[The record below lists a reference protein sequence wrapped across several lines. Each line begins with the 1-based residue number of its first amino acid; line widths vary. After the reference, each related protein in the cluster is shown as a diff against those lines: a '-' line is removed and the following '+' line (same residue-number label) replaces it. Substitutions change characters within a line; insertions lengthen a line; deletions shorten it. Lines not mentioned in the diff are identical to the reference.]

1 MFWRYNLLY
10 VYIRKYES
18 GGLMW
23 PFVYMRI
30 IITLAIGFFFTGC
43 VFISKEAY
51 AQVRGAWG
59 PCLPWGMGALLA
71 IHRAWGCCL
80 PWGMGVLLAMGHGG
94 PACHGAWGCCLP
106 WGMGALLVV
115 SLLPSPRAPVSVPPS
130 SLTRTP
136 WQCLTCGPRGS
147 VDMQTP
153 WQCLTCGPRGSVRHV
168 GRAQ

>member
-94 PACHGAWGCCLP
+94 AACHGAWGPCLP
-106 WGMGALLVV
+106 WGMGVLLAMGHGGPARRVTFTQPQGTSV
-115 SLLPSPRAPVSVPPS
+115 SAAIVIDADPVAVFDM
-130 SLTRTP
+130 RTP
-136 WQCLTCGPRGS
+136 WQC
-147 VDMQTP
+147 
-153 WQCLTCGPRGSVRHV
+153 
-168 GRAQ
+168 